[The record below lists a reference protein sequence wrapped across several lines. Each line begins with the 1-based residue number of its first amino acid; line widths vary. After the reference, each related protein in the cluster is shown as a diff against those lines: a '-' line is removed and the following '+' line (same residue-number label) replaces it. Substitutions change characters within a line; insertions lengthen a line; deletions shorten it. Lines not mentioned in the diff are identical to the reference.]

1 MAITYVD
8 AGVDQTKK
16 DKAIDHILRMM
27 KKTHDP
33 GVIDLPW
40 GFAGLYS
47 LKNSTLFEGS
57 YKHPVLV
64 ACTDGVGTKL
74 RLATMLGKHDTVG
87 IDLVAMSVN
96 DLIVTGARPLF
107 FLDYIAMGKVD
118 KAVLLDVVKG
128 VVEGC
133 EQSECALLGGETA
146 EKPGMY
152 QDGDYDMA
160 GFCTGIVEK
169 SKIIDGSS
177 VRAGDDVVALA
188 SSGLH
193 SNGYSLAR
201 KLVEGRDLN
210 EPFGASTLG
219 ETLLAPT
226 RIYAKSVKKLL
237 RGYTVKKAV
246 KALANITGGGMLE
259 NIPRVIPK
267 GLAVEVRE
275 GTWDVP
281 PIFPLLQSLGDVP
294 RDEMYRVF
302 NMGVGMV
309 VVTAPRHTSAIVRT
323 LKRAGERASV
333 VGKVVKGDGE
343 VRILEK

>member
-1 MAITYVD
+1 MALTYVD

-16 DKAIDHILRMM
+16 DKAIDRILAMM
-27 KKTHDP
+27 RKTHDP

-47 LKNSTLFEGS
+47 LATSTLFKRPL
-57 YKHPVLV
+57 KHPVLV

-74 RLATMLGKHDTVG
+74 RLARQIGRHDTVG

-96 DLIVTGARPLF
+96 DLLVTGAVPLF
-107 FLDYIAMGKVD
+107 FLDYVAMGKVD

-128 VVEGC
+128 IIAGC
-133 EQSECALLGGETA
+133 AQSSCALLGGETA
-146 EKPGMY
+146 EMPGMY
-152 QDGDYDMA
+152 ADGDYDLA
-160 GFCTGIVEK
+160 GFCVGIVDKAEIL
-169 SKIIDGSS
+169 SGDT
-177 VRAGDDVVALA
+177 VRAGDDVIALG

-201 KLVEGRDLN
+201 KIVEGLDLSGR
-210 EPFGASTLG
+210 FGRSTLG

-226 RIYAKSVKKLL
+226 RIYAKAVRAVLAKHP
-237 RGYTVKKAV
+237 GKKAV
-246 KALANITGGGMLE
+246 KALANITGGGLVE

-267 GLAVEVRE
+267 GLAVEIRE
-275 GTWDVP
+275 GTWPLP
-281 PIFPLLQSLGDVP
+281 PVFPFLQKRGDVP

-309 VVTAPRHTSAIVRT
+309 IVTTPAATAGVLRT
-323 LKRAGERASV
+323 LAKAREKAWKVGRV
-333 VGKVVKGDGE
+333 VRGDGE
-343 VRILEK
+343 VRILDQ